1 MNNLSDAKTIM
12 LPGISNRF
20 SVLTVISVIACGNI
34 AGKQIELGILNN
46 THFTDLANAVGEKW
60 KPLLIEKRVGKALNK

>member
-1 MNNLSDAKTIM
+1 M
-12 LPGISNRF
+12 
-20 SVLTVISVIACGNI
+20 
-34 AGKQIELGILNN
+34 AGKQIELWILNN